1 LTAGSGRAPGRAR
14 GRRTDAGLGLVVGRP
29 ILGAAPRFVV
39 TALAA
44 ALLLL
49 PGVSG
54 ADGRTAG
61 RQPVSTGG
69 PEDRRE
75 PAARPPQHPGPR
87 RSSLAEAARRNRE
100 RIERSRRRGGPAP
113 RYDDAALPGER
124 APDSADPGP
133 AESSTPRSVPAATDR
148 RNGEGSPAGEPSL
161 EASDSLG
168 LRDPGSRGEASAA
181 DRAAA
186 RREQERALRERLL
199 DLEWSLAA
207 VGASGLPYAPRNP
220 NRALNPL
227 GAGRLRARQEE
238 IRRELAALAEETGAE
253 KRRPPR

>member
-1 LTAGSGRAPGRAR
+1 MPGRAR
-14 GRRTDAGLGLVVGRP
+14 GGRTDAGLGPVVGP
-29 ILGAAPRFVV
+29 VLGVAPRFVV
-39 TALAA
+39 AALAA

-61 RQPVSTGG
+61 RQPVSAGG
-69 PEDRRE
+69 PADRRA
-75 PAARPPQHPGPR
+75 PVARPPQDPGAR
-87 RSSLAEAARRNRE
+87 RPSLVEAARRNRE
-100 RIERSRRRGGPAP
+100 RIARSRRRGGPAP
-113 RYDDAALPGER
+113 RYDDAAFPAGR
-124 APDSADPGP
+124 APAGADPGP
-133 AESSTPRSVPAATDR
+133 AESSAPRSVPSATGQ
-148 RNGEGSPAGEPSL
+148 RNGEGSPEGEPSP
-161 EASDSLG
+161 EVSERLG
-168 LRDPGSRGEASAA
+168 LRGSGSRGEISAA

-186 RREQERALRERLL
+186 RREREQALRERLL

-238 IRRELAALAEETGAE
+238 IRRELAALAEETGAG